1 MSLLTSLS
9 QFLPLSF
16 NSLEAKWR
24 PFVLLFQELFRSSSY
39 SMYTLFHV
47 QYSMAFKFRAEH
59 PSFSFHRVIFLLL
72 QIVTCYRS
80 VSIFF
85 NATPPFR
92 VIIFPTH
99 QSFFSSLFSYVS
111 KPISLE
117 GWKESLSGNF
127 RQPVIFFNPDTALRG
142 CPALRK

>member
-1 MSLLTSLS
+1 MTTFLCYFSKNYSDLLPTVCTIVHCTV
-9 QFLPLSF
+9 QAFPC
-16 NSLEAKWR
+16 
-24 PFVLLFQELFRSSSY
+24 
-39 SMYTLFHV
+39 TV
-47 QYSMAFKFRAEH
+47 QYSLAFKFRAEH
-59 PSFSFHRVIFLLL
+59 PSFSFQRVRVTASFFFFF

-127 RQPVIFFNPDTALRG
+127 RQPVIFFNPDITSRG
-142 CPALRK
+142 CPALLK

>member
-1 MSLLTSLS
+1 MTTFLCYFSKNYSDLLPTVCTIVHCTV
-9 QFLPLSF
+9 QAFPC
-16 NSLEAKWR
+16 
-24 PFVLLFQELFRSSSY
+24 
-39 SMYTLFHV
+39 TV

-59 PSFSFHRVIFLLL
+59 PSFSFQRVRVTASFFFFF

-80 VSIFF
+80 VF
-85 NATPPFR
+85 NLFQRDTAVR
-92 VIIFPTH
+92 VIIFPMR
-99 QSFFSSLFSYVS
+99 QSFFSSLFSNVS
-111 KPISLE
+111 RPISLE